1 MFRIWFR
8 SWPLVVLAW
17 FSFATQGFSQQ
28 EFRWKFR
35 EGETRDMEMT
45 QEIVHEMNE
54 KRTETSQTMWLR
66 WQIKKVD
73 EQGTADVEQSVRR
86 LKMSIDDKPVID
98 TDNPEPQEDDTPIA
112 ARLRALMR
120 VRFTAETTSRGEIVG
135 VQFEPEVLDRLRDQ
149 LGLDEKTIQQTFAQ
163 ETILFPI
170 RPLDVGA
177 TWSSTTQSLIDGL
190 GEISTT
196 TTYQYVG
203 DEKTERV
210 TLSKF
215 KITPAFQINESSRA
229 LARQEGDSTLWFDR
243 ERGLMVRGI
252 SNQVFEIKRKD
263 DKNENGESVQKNSVK
278 TTIQFSDPE

>member
-8 SWPLVVLAW
+8 LWPLVVLAW
-17 FSFATQGFSQQ
+17 FSCATQGFSQQ

-66 WQIKKVD
+66 WHIKKVD
-73 EQGTADVEQSVRR
+73 ENGTANVEQSVRR
-86 LKMSIDDKPVID
+86 LKMSVDNKPVID
-98 TDNPEPQEDDTPIA
+98 TDNPEPQEDDSPIA

-120 VRFTAETTSRGEIVG
+120 VRFTAETTSRGEIIG

-149 LGLDEKTIQQTFAQ
+149 LGLDEKTVQQTFAQ

-177 TWSSTTQSLIDGL
+177 TWSSTTQSPIEGL

-203 DEKTERV
+203 DEKIEGV

-229 LARQEGDSTLWFDR
+229 LAKQEGDSTLWFDR

-252 SNQVFEIKRKD
+252 SSQVFEIKK
-263 DKNENGESVQKNSVK
+263 KEQTGESVQKNSVK
-278 TTIQFSDPE
+278 TTIQFSDPK